1 MKGLQGCGK
10 STFLRALA
18 GDAWFSDNVPFHAD
32 DKVWVESIQ
41 PFWIME
47 CAELRGPKSDARSE
61 QIKQRLSARA
71 AHTRLAW
78 EAEARPRHQVFAGTT
93 NVREVLAD
101 PTGLRR
107 FWMVPVKHINA
118 QAVARDRDQILAE
131 HFALGR
137 WRRDENLVLPSE
149 YWPLSARIA
158 ESFRDNSFED
168 YALGILRRRD
178 GLSAARC
185 RARSRACT

>member
-1 MKGLQGCGK
+1 M
-10 STFLRALA
+10 
-18 GDAWFSDNVPFHAD
+18 PFHAD

-47 CAELRGPKSDARSE
+47 CAELRGLKSDARSE
-61 QIKQRLSARA
+61 QRLSARA

-78 EAEARPRHQVFAGTT
+78 EAGPRHQVFAGTT
-93 NVREVLAD
+93 NVREVLAA

-118 QAVARDRDQILAE
+118 QAVARRDQILAE

-137 WRRDENLVLPSE
+137 WRRDEDLVLPSE

-158 ESFRDNSFED
+158 ESFRDNPFED

-178 GLSAARC
+178 GRRAPR
-185 RARSRACT
+185 RWARSRACT